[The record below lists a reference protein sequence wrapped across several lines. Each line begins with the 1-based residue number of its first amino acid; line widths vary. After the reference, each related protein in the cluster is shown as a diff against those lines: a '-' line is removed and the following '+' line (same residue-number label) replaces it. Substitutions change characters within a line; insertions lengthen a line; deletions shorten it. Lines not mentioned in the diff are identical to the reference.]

1 MKYFD
6 VRTTGLVMI
15 VAGGILIALGSCG
28 GPRDIA
34 SERARRARAGA
45 GPIKIAAAWPWS
57 VRSDGL
63 YWEGMR
69 MAMNEV
75 NETGGILGRPLQI
88 IKEDDRESVNE
99 GRLVAQRLADNP
111 DVVAV
116 IGHLNSHVT
125 IPAAD
130 IYDAAGLL
138 MLTPGSTNPALTQ
151 SGHQLVFRSVNN
163 DEEIA
168 RQMVGF
174 AEWRGYRRVSICYVR
189 NSYGLGLAN
198 AFEQRAREL
207 RIDVVD
213 RQSYDPAV
221 TENPMSF
228 QRLVAQWRDLDFD
241 VLFLAGMAPQAG
253 YLIKQI
259 RTEGITV
266 PILGGD
272 ALDTPELILS
282 AGDAAEG
289 VIIASVFHPDDPR
302 PEVQRFNRLFRASY
316 DMEPDSWAAR
326 GYEAVRLLADAM
338 NAAGSAAPEDVALQ
352 FRRMESWQSLTGTIS
367 FRSNGDV
374 AGRSIVKTIVENGRF
389 KFLDDAPI
397 LAQRHE

>member
-1 MKYFD
+1 MKYSD
-6 VRTTGLVMI
+6 VRSTGLIII
-15 VAGGILIALGSCG
+15 VTGGILTSLASCG
-28 GPRDIA
+28 GPRDVA
-34 SERARRARAGA
+34 AERARLARDGNGA
-45 GPIKIAAAWPWS
+45 ITVAAAWPWS
-57 VRSDGL
+57 VRSDGF
-63 YWEGMR
+63 YWEGMKL
-69 MAMNEV
+69 AMDEV
-75 NETGGILGRPLQI
+75 NEAGGILGRPLRI

-138 MLTPGSTNPALTQ
+138 MLTPGSTNPELTR
-151 SGHQLVFRSVNN
+151 SGHRLVFRSVNN

-168 RQMVGF
+168 KQMVGF
-174 AEWRGYRRVSICYVR
+174 AELRGFRRVSICYVR

-198 AFEQRAREL
+198 AFEQRAQEL

-213 RQSYDPAV
+213 RQSYDPAE

-228 QRLVAQWRDLDFD
+228 QRLVTQWKDLDFD

-259 RTEGITV
+259 RTEGIDV

-272 ALDTPELILS
+272 ALDTPELLFS
-282 AGDAAEG
+282 AGEAAEG

-302 PEVQRFNRLFRASY
+302 PEVQRFNRLFRSIY
-316 DMEPDSWAAR
+316 DREPDSWAAR
-326 GYEAVRLLADAM
+326 GYEAVRLLADGM
-338 NAAGSAAPEDVALQ
+338 SAAGSAAPEDVARQ
-352 FRRMESWQSLTGTIS
+352 FRTMGAWPGLTGTFS

-374 AGRSIVKTIVENGRF
+374 TGKSIVKTIVENGRF
-389 KFLDDAPI
+389 KYLEDVPV
-397 LAQRHE
+397 LARSHD